1 MVGQQNES
9 IPRQTPGITACI
21 SDPELSPFA
30 ISATLDNYQG
40 GTRLQAGLGGKL
52 DRPDSD
58 VSEQL
63 AAWVCPTH
71 FINLTKT

>member
-30 ISATLDNYQG
+30 ISATLDNCHQVAPDCRQDLEEAG
-40 GTRLQAGLGGKL
+40 SPRLM
-52 DRPDSD
+52 
-58 VSEQL
+58 
-63 AAWVCPTH
+63 
-71 FINLTKT
+71 FLTN